1 MSISF
6 SLLDC
11 LVLTAFVRRIVS
23 SCSPLLVVS
32 IRTFGNVDFVKVFV
46 FMIVFEVVSIKGL
59 EGDEDPF
66 VLSKVVRGG
75 FVFSVITTGVFTL
88 SVVSESLPDEVVL
101 TTSPPFV
108 FGSMED
114 ILISVTFTVGI
125 IESVVLTVS
134 PPIATI
140 GSEVVEYVSVEDVDP
155 EDEAAPNGFSVPG
168 VVSTVGSTTIISVS
182 TELDFGTVAA
192 VVVSPGGEL
201 VVRISDTILTKGVEA
216 MLDVSSSVVVRVVV
230 DDPRTLPSTPLGSF
244 VVEVVDGIFV
254 GEIPSSVIS
263 GSAVGLDV
271 SNWDSVVESP
281 KTGGSE
287 GILDDDASIPTEDDT
302 DGWMGSE
309 PILVVTG
316 TLDVSEA
323 LITPPA
329 ALIGFSDANCV
340 MDIAAILELLG
351 VGRISTAVDSDVD
364 GPSRSPSPHPSSLS
378 QLLLFVA
385 VGSPDPS

>member
-216 MLDVSSSVVVRVVV
+216 MLDVSSSVFVRVVV

-271 SNWDSVVESP
+271 SN
-281 KTGGSE
+281 
-287 GILDDDASIPTEDDT
+287 
-302 DGWMGSE
+302 
-309 PILVVTG
+309 
-316 TLDVSEA
+316 
-323 LITPPA
+323 
-329 ALIGFSDANCV
+329 
-340 MDIAAILELLG
+340 
-351 VGRISTAVDSDVD
+351 
-364 GPSRSPSPHPSSLS
+364 
-378 QLLLFVA
+378 
-385 VGSPDPS
+385 